1 MNTSLPDK
9 SVIIIAG
16 PTAVGKTA
24 AAILIAKHFGT
35 EVISADSRQC
45 YKELNIGVARP
56 SQEQLQEV
64 PHYFIASHSVQED
77 VNAVVFEK
85 YALEKV
91 KQIHQQHDTAIM
103 VGGTGLYIRAFT
115 EGLDDIPAVPKETRE
130 MINKQYAEK
139 GLSWLQKQV
148 KEMDPLFFQRGE
160 ILNPQRL
167 IRALEVFETTGQSIL
182 AFRKGEK
189 VSRDFNI
196 IKIALELP
204 KEQLHQNIHFR
215 TEEMIKQGLI
225 EEVQSLNE
233 YKNLNALRTVGYTEI
248 FNYLEHK
255 ISLQEAIEQIKIN
268 TRQYAKRQM
277 TWFKK
282 DLMYSW
288 FQPADIHNMISFA
301 TKQLSHL
308 ND

>member
-1 MNTSLPDK
+1 MSLPDK

-16 PTAVGKTA
+16 PTAVGKTS
-24 AAILIAKHFGT
+24 AAISIAKHFGT

-64 PHYFIASHSVQED
+64 PHYFIASHSVQEE

>member
-16 PTAVGKTA
+16 PTAVGKTS
-24 AAILIAKHFGT
+24 AAISIAKHFGT
-35 EVISADSRQC
+35 EIISADSRQC

-64 PHYFIASHSVQED
+64 PHYFIASHSVQEE

-130 MINKQYAEK
+130 WINKQYAEM
-139 GLSWLQKQV
+139 GLSWLQQQV
-148 KEMDPLFFQRGE
+148 KEKDPLFFEKGE
-160 ILNPQRL
+160 VLNPQRL
-167 IRALEVFETTGQSIL
+167 IRALEVFEATGQSIL

-215 TEEMIKQGLI
+215 TEEMIKQDLI
-225 EEVQSLNE
+225 AEVQSLNE

-288 FQPADIHNMISFA
+288 FQPADIYNMISFVK
-301 TKQLSHL
+301 KQLNHL